1 MIIDGSHASSS
12 EDEFEK
18 ELNLL
23 EQRKSPDQAISSTL
37 YANAQFKQ
45 KVTSSIEKV
54 KRLGR
59 LKADSVWKIIDTLD
73 EPLLTTAKI
82 LSAMPV
88 TQVSV
93 ERFYWLRFALTLA
106 FSLIGAGLF
115 AKTQDK
121 ITYALSWSTRKSL
134 MLLII
139 IGYFNFF
146 SLIPDRIASFC
157 AILNRK
163 KTQHFCLKIC

>member
-18 ELNLL
+18 ELDLL
-23 EQRKSPDQAISSTL
+23 EQQKSPDQTISSTL
-37 YANAQFKQ
+37 YANAQIKQ
-45 KVTSSIEKV
+45 KVTSSIEKME
-54 KRLGR
+54 RLGR

-93 ERFYWLRFALTLA
+93 ERL
-106 FSLIGAGLF
+106 FSSIKFILSDHRASI
-115 AKTQDK
+115 KQD
-121 ITYALSWSTRKSL
+121 
-134 MLLII
+134 LL
-139 IGYFNFF
+139 
-146 SLIPDRIASFC
+146 D
-157 AILNRK
+157 AILFLRANGQLDEETIRL
-163 KTQHFCLKIC
+163 TESMRS

>member
-18 ELNLL
+18 ELDLL

-37 YANAQFKQ
+37 YANAQIKQ
-45 KVTSSIEKV
+45 KVTSSIEKME
-54 KRLGR
+54 RLGR

-82 LSAMPV
+82 LSTMPV

-93 ERFYWLRFALTLA
+93 ERL
-106 FSLIGAGLF
+106 FSSMKFILNDHRRVVNWAGLF
-115 AKTQDK
+115 RSGSGSGLTFWKTSGLFRARYDAYNQ
-121 ITYALSWSTRKSL
+121 T
-134 MLLII
+134 
-139 IGYFNFF
+139 F
-146 SLIPDRIASFC
+146 
-157 AILNRK
+157 K
-163 KTQHFCLKIC
+163 KQNYSVTLYLFYEH

>member
-18 ELNLL
+18 ELDLL

-37 YANAQFKQ
+37 YSNAQIKQ
-45 KVTSSIEKV
+45 KVTSSIEKIE
-54 KRLGR
+54 RLGR

-73 EPLLTTAKI
+73 EPLLITAKI

-93 ERFYWLRFALTLA
+93 ERLFSSVKFILRDHRA
-106 FSLIGAGLF
+106 SM
-115 AKTQDK
+115 KQD
-121 ITYALSWSTRKSL
+121 
-134 MLLII
+134 LL
-139 IGYFNFF
+139 
-146 SLIPDRIASFC
+146 D
-157 AILNRK
+157 AILFLRANVQLNEETIR
-163 KTQHFCLKIC
+163 LMESLRS

>member
-1 MIIDGSHASSS
+1 MIIDGNHASSS

-18 ELNLL
+18 ELDLL
-23 EQRKSPDQAISSTL
+23 EQRKSPNQAISSTL
-37 YANAQFKQ
+37 YANAQIKQ
-45 KVTSSIEKV
+45 KVTSSIEKM

-93 ERFYWLRFALTLA
+93 ERL
-106 FSLIGAGLF
+106 FSSIKFILSDHRASM
-115 AKTQDK
+115 KQD
-121 ITYALSWSTRKSL
+121 
-134 MLLII
+134 LL
-139 IGYFNFF
+139 
-146 SLIPDRIASFC
+146 D
-157 AILNRK
+157 AILFLRANVHLDEETIR
-163 KTQHFCLKIC
+163 LMESMRS